1 MTPSTHT
8 ETIPEFD
15 VQPETQ
21 PAAHVETLVL
31 ETPKPKK
38 VPAPAR
44 AVPSASRYEIGT
56 FQSSIIEAN
65 RIKSGSKLLDIAISL
80 TVNLTLLAAPILA
93 GLYFTDTINL
103 KQFAATF
110 LVAPPPPP
118 PPPPAP
124 AAVVVRSA
132 APTHRVF
139 ENAGKLLAPA
149 LIPKNIAEIKEAPL
163 PMDSDSAGMIGGVPG
178 GVAGGSMGGVIGGVI
193 GGVKTAA
200 AMPIAPKENKP
211 KEPVRV
217 GGRVREPELIKRVE
231 PNYPELARQ
240 THLAGVVLID
250 AIIDENGNVVEMKVV
265 SGHPLLL
272 QSALNA
278 VRQWK
283 YKPTYLNDMPVPVQ
297 LIITVTFRL
306 N

>member
-8 ETIPEFD
+8 EAIPEPE
-15 VQPETQ
+15 VQP
-21 PAAHVETLVL
+21 AVHVETIVL
-31 ETPKPKK
+31 EAPKPKRFSEPVASSSK
-38 VPAPAR
+38 RPA
-44 AVPSASRYEIGT
+44 IGS
-56 FQSSIIEAN
+56 FQSSMIEAN
-65 RIKSGSKLLDIAISL
+65 RMKSGSKLLDIVISL
-80 TVNLTLLAAPILA
+80 TVNLTMLSAPILA

-110 LVAPPPPP
+110 LVVPPPPP
-118 PPPPAP
+118 PPPPP

-132 APTHRVF
+132 APTRRVF
-139 ENAGKLLAPA
+139 ENAGKLLAPTVS
-149 LIPKNIAEIKEAPL
+149 PKNVAELKEAPL
-163 PMDSDSAGMIGGVPG
+163 PMDTDAGMIGGVPG

-231 PNYPELARQ
+231 PNYPVLARQ

-250 AIIDENGNVVEMKVV
+250 AVIDENGNVGEMKVV

-272 QSALNA
+272 QSAVNA

-283 YKPTYLNDMPVPVQ
+283 YKPTYLNDVPVPVQ

>member
-8 ETIPEFD
+8 ETVLEPE
-15 VQPETQ
+15 VK

-31 ETPKPKK
+31 EAPKPKK
-38 VPAPAR
+38 FPEPAATP
-44 AVPSASRYEIGT
+44 VKQYEIGS
-56 FQSSIIEAN
+56 FQSSVIEAN
-65 RIKSGSKLLDIAISL
+65 RMKSGSKLLDILISL
-80 TVNLTLLAAPILA
+80 SLNVSLLAAPILA
-93 GLYFTDTINL
+93 GLYFTDSINL
-103 KQFAATF
+103 KQFASTF

-132 APTHRVF
+132 APNRRVF

-149 LIPKNIAEIKEAPL
+149 VIPKNIAEIKEAPL
-163 PMDSDSAGMIGGVPG
+163 TPDSDPAGMIGGVPG

-193 GGVKTAA
+193 GGVRTAV

-217 GGRVREPELIKRVE
+217 GGRVREPELVKRVE
-231 PNYPELARQ
+231 PHYPELARQ
-240 THLAGVVLID
+240 THLSGVVLID

-265 SGHPLLL
+265 SGHPLLI
-272 QSALNA
+272 QSGVNA

-283 YKPTYLNDMPVPVQ
+283 YKPTYLNDTPVPVQ
-297 LIITVTFRL
+297 LIITVTFKL

>member
-8 ETIPEFD
+8 ETIPEPE
-15 VQPETQ
+15 VQPEVQ
-21 PAAHVETLVL
+21 PAVHVETLVL
-31 ETPKPKK
+31 EAPKPKK
-38 VPAPAR
+38 VSEPTAPS
-44 AVPSASRYEIGT
+44 PKHYEIGS
-56 FQSSIIEAN
+56 FQSSVIEAN
-65 RIKSGSKLLDIAISL
+65 RMKSGSKFLDIVISL
-80 TVNLTLLAAPILA
+80 TVNITMLAVPVLA

-110 LVAPPPPP
+110 LIAPPPPP

-124 AAVVVRSA
+124 AVVAVRT
-132 APTHRVF
+132 APTRHVF
-139 ENAGKLLAPA
+139 ENAGKLLAPTV
-149 LIPKNIAEIKEAPL
+149 IPRNVAEIKEAPI
-163 PMDSDSAGMIGGVPG
+163 PSDADGAGMIGGVPG

-193 GGVKTAA
+193 GGVKTAVVA
-200 AMPIAPKENKP
+200 PIAPKENKP

-217 GGRVREPELIKRVE
+217 GGRVREPQLIKRVE
-231 PNYPELARQ
+231 PFYPELARQ
-240 THLAGVVLID
+240 THLQGQVVID
-250 AIIDENGNVVEMKVV
+250 AILDENGNVVEMKVV

-283 YKPTYLNDMPVPVQ
+283 YRPTYLNDMPVPVQ

-306 N
+306 S